1 MIRFLG
7 YAVLFVTVVALIVA
21 TVWVGAHNRLVHLRQ
36 LVRESWR
43 DVDVELKRRHDLVPN
58 LVEVVRAYAG
68 HERDL
73 IALLTAERE
82 ALAGPVAAVAER
94 YPQLQA
100 SRSFQELQ
108 AQLVDT
114 EDRLA
119 AARRIHNANLRV
131 YDTALQSFPS
141 SAVAR
146 RAGFGPYI
154 ADET

>member
-7 YAVLFVTVVALIVA
+7 YAVLLVAVLGLVA
-21 TVWVGAHNRLVHLRQ
+21 AAIWVETHNRLVQLRQ

-43 DVDVELKRRHDLVPN
+43 DVDVELRRRHDLVPN
-58 LVEVVRAYAG
+58 LVEVVSAYAA

-73 IALLTAERE
+73 IALITAERD

-100 SRSFQELQ
+100 SHSFQRLQ
-108 AQLVDT
+108 TQLVET

-141 SAVAR
+141 SLVAR
-146 RAGFGPYI
+146 RAGFGPYVP
-154 ADET
+154 DEE